1 VKGTQLK
8 NYVKPVLFSA
18 ATVAVMAGAAMS
30 VITVPRQPATPVTGI
45 DISVSAIA
53 SSRGASGPSKSFSVF
68 SNITSVGVGA
78 DEVAIA
84 ATTTS
89 CNVQPTNNAP
99 YALADWY
106 RPFESGAPG
115 GADGTSKHP
124 YIVTNIYRLN
134 AEGRLEQL
142 AASWVKHGWYAASQS
157 QPMTGAVGSATGAE
171 PCGTGVCPSGSPA
184 DNQLGSNCA
193 DTYTSGHNSDRQYLG
208 PRSEVSSRGTAAAPG
223 FAIRGSYLDSMNN
236 GNSTVAPMF
245 GDSLSL
251 TPATQTDAVRTYGGT
266 GTGQTSKLATIKKT
280 DVTTAA
286 LGPSGRVYIE
296 AYYVVNGD
304 QNKLNNVAWRGFTSN
319 YTTGGLTAAN
329 LNFASRHTFGPVMF
343 QWGDQQQQATPT
355 DDGAAYVS
363 SRVVNNPDG
372 TFRYEYNV
380 YNLDVDRGIEGLSI
394 TLPTAANA
402 TEVNFRQPRIIDPGF
417 DSQAWVGSVSPQGD
431 AVTYSVPAVPPNAMN
446 WSKPATPGTPVKT
459 NAIRWGNMYTFW
471 FTSDL
476 PPRTSGQINMTLG
489 GTGTVAGG
497 LLAIGSVPR
506 AVADMADG
514 GDGTVDSNDFVAF
527 INAFTAG
534 DAAADVMAGNLPGS
548 DGSVDGNDFIGFIN
562 SYIQG

>member
-1 VKGTQLK
+1 MK

-30 VITVPRQPATPVTGI
+30 VISVPRQPSTPVNGV
-45 DISVSAIA
+45 DISISSIAASYGGSA
-53 SSRGASGPSKSFSVF
+53 PSKSFTVF
-68 SNITSVGVGA
+68 SNTTSVGVGA

-84 ATTTS
+84 VTTTS
-89 CNVQPTNNAP
+89 CNVQPTESAP

-106 RPFESGAPG
+106 APFETGAPG

-134 AEGRLEQL
+134 TEGRLEQL
-142 AASWVKHGWYAASQS
+142 AASWVKHGWYAASTS
-157 QPMTGAVGSATGAE
+157 QGITGAVGSATGAE
-171 PCGTGVCPSGSPA
+171 PCGTGVCPSGAAFNS
-184 DNQLGSNCA
+184 QLGSNCA
-193 DTYTSGHNSDRQYLG
+193 DTYNSGHNSDRQYLG
-208 PRSEVSSRGTAAAPG
+208 PRSEVSSRGTAVAPG
-223 FAIRGSYLDSMNN
+223 FNIRGSYLDAMNT
-236 GNSTVAPMF
+236 GNAAVAPMF

-251 TPATQTDAVRTYGGT
+251 TPATHTDALRTYGGT
-266 GTGQTSKLATIKKT
+266 GTGQANKLATIKKT

-286 LGPSGRVYIE
+286 LGPNGRVYME

-304 QNKLNNVAWRGFTSN
+304 QNKLNNVAWRGFTST
-319 YTTGGLTAAN
+319 YTTGSLTAAN
-329 LNFASRHTFGPVMF
+329 LNFASRHNFGPVMF

-380 YNLDVDRGIEGLSI
+380 YNLDLDRGIEGLVVA
-394 TLPTAANA
+394 LPTAANA
-402 TEVNFRQPRIIDPGF
+402 TAVNFRQPRIMDPGF
-417 DSQAWVGSVSPQGD
+417 DAQAWVGSVSPDGN
-431 AVTYSVPAVPPNAMN
+431 AVTYSVPAVAPNTMN
-446 WSKPATPGTPVKT
+446 WSKPATPGTPAKA
-459 NAIRWGNMYTFW
+459 NSLRWGNMYTFW

-476 PPRTSGQINMTLG
+476 PPRTNGQINMILG

-497 LLAIGSVPR
+497 LLATASVPR
-506 AVADMADG
+506 AVADIENG
-514 GDGTVDSNDFVAF
+514 GDGIVDSNDFVAF
-527 INAFTAG
+527 INAFMAG
-534 DAAADVMAGNLPGS
+534 DPAADVMAGGTPGS